1 MNIKTFA
8 AGTLAITLLAGCA
21 GGKKPTVVK
30 GSGGSSLEVYTSLA
44 QPDMNDSHYADDHL
58 RVVGPAST
66 GVVAGLTAVGALLGS
81 VSASSDM
88 FDKKGYRGSKIDALP
103 EPTSHYFAPKAEAKI
118 ARYLDQNGGSYAYQ
132 NILFI
137 GASHWS
143 LVYTDLS
150 SANSNYDL
158 SYRVIFYKRP
168 EGGTMFSAYTVASCE
183 PAAKTAPLAE
193 WQANNYQKVTQETE
207 KMMDACLLELE
218 NQLPRLLKKS
228 S

>member
-1 MNIKTFA
+1 MNIKSIA

-21 GGKKPTVVK
+21 GGKKPTIVK
-30 GSGGSSLEVYTSLA
+30 GSGGSSLEVDTSLV
-44 QPDMNDSHYADDHL
+44 QPDMNGGRYADNHL

-66 GVVAGLTAVGALLGS
+66 GVVAGLTAVGAMLGG
-81 VSASSDM
+81 ASLSTDM
-88 FDKKGYRGSKIDALP
+88 FDKKGYRGTKIDTLP
-103 EPTSHYFAPKAEAKI
+103 EPTSRYFGPKAEAKI
-118 ARYLDQNGGSYAYQ
+118 AHYLDQNGGSYAYEHL
-132 NILFI
+132 LFI

-183 PAAKTAPLAE
+183 PAVVTAPMAD

-207 KMMDACLLELE
+207 KMMDACLLELD
-218 NQLPRLLKKS
+218 NQLPRLLKKAS
-228 S
+228 